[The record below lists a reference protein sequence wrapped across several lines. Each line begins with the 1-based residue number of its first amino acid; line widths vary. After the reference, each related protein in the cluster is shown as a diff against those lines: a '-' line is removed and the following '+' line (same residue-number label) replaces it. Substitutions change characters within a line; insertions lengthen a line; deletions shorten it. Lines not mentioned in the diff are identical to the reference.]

1 MLSLLLA
8 MQQADAAFPSG
19 AFAFSNG
26 VEGLAALPYAF
37 DRAALHRH
45 ADAAI
50 RHRWAGTDR
59 VALIQAHRAQA
70 CVDRLATIDRAIEAA
85 TLAEPLRS
93 GSQRAGRAFLA
104 SHARLGTRHADVV
117 RAAISEGRLIGH
129 LATIQGCLWQAIG
142 LSEREAVAISG
153 YQAASGLASAA
164 VRLGRIGAIEAQ
176 AVVRD
181 MLDVIEVV
189 SAVDVDGCEPDGCDL
204 DFTSFV
210 PFIEIAAMRSAA
222 ADLRL
227 FAN

>member
-1 MLSLLLA
+1 MLTMLLA
-8 MQQADAAFPSG
+8 MQQGDAAFPSG

-26 VEGLAALPYAF
+26 IEGLAALPIPF
-37 DRAALHRH
+37 DRVAMRRH

-59 VALIQAHRAQA
+59 VALVQAYRAA
-70 CVDRLATIDRAIEAA
+70 SDLDRLAAIDQAIEAA
-85 TLAEPLRS
+85 TLAAPLRI

-104 SHARLGTRHADVV
+104 SHARLGTRYADVLK
-117 RAAISEGRLIGH
+117 AAIADDRMIGH
-129 LATIQGCLWQAIG
+129 LATVQGCLWRAIG
-142 LSEREAVAISG
+142 LSECEAVAVSG
-153 YQAASGLASAA
+153 YLTVSGLASAA

-176 AVVRD
+176 AVVQD
-181 MLDVIEVV
+181 MLPIIETYGAA
-189 SAVDVDGCEPDGCDL
+189 AVENDDL

-210 PFIEIAAMRSAA
+210 PFLEIAAMRSAS